1 MQQNDKDAKSATPGG
16 TKVSFRMSVAQ
27 QKKDVHIKQSALTK
41 VDVVELEE
49 DDEIN
54 TQKRSIAYLENGV
67 ARDNDDFPV
76 LKKNKKEYSI
86 PMAKTGND
94 WRIERLKKLIEEGK
108 ATEEDK
114 ARLALMMDAFGDGAE
129 KKPTVNNGS
138 VRLPGEADVDEGIDA
153 DYEKI
158 PISEF
163 GLAFLRGCG
172 WKEEDGIGRSNR
184 QAVKLKVSV
193 PRPKGLG
200 LGANIT
206 PIKST
211 KELKDANAKVLEKK
225 AHVKIISGTDRGL
238 SGVVQSMD
246 EDNSSCF
253 VELFNSGRVVRVS
266 RFILEVIE
274 KKK

>member
-1 MQQNDKDAKSATPGG
+1 M
-16 TKVSFRMSVAQ
+16 SFRMNVVQ
-27 QKKDVHIKQSALTK
+27 QKKDVKIKQSVLTK
-41 VDVVELEE
+41 VGVVDFEEE
-49 DDEIN
+49 DEIKI
-54 TQKRSIAYLENGV
+54 QKRSIAYLENGI
-67 ARDNDDFPV
+67 ARDDDDFPV
-76 LKKNKKEYSI
+76 LKKNKKEYTI
-86 PMAKTGND
+86 QLAKTGND

-114 ARLALMMDAFGDGAE
+114 ARLALMMDALGGGREERSTINTESA
-129 KKPTVNNGS
+129 
-138 VRLPGEADVDEGIDA
+138 RLPGEADADEGIDA

-158 PISEF
+158 PIGEF

-172 WKEEDGIGRSNR
+172 WKEEDGIGRTNR
-184 QAVKLKVSV
+184 KAVKLRVSE

-206 PIKST
+206 PSKPV
-211 KELKDANAKVLEKK
+211 KELKDGNAKVLEKK
-225 AHVKIISGTDRGL
+225 AHVKILSGTDRGL
-238 SGVVQSMD
+238 SGQVQSMD

-266 RFILEVIE
+266 RFALEVVE